1 MVWKAAKPNVTEKQ
15 SKILCEII
23 DSRTSR
29 HDHIQRA
36 QIIQKSSEGL
46 SDRKIAKLL
55 NIGRIAV
62 ATWRNRWLFNE
73 STLFLIDKK
82 EFGIS
87 YKNQIFKILSDSP
100 RSGAPPKFSAEQIC
114 QIINVAC
121 EVPEELDLPLSH
133 WSLSSLSDE
142 IVKRKIV
149 DSISLSQLAVFLKSG
164 EDKTS

>member
-55 NIGRIAV
+55 DIGRITV

-73 STLFLIDKK
+73 STLLLIDEK

-87 YKNQIFKILSDSP
+87 YKNHIFNFNTIKDNHKSLCFCTIHYCFSHNF
-100 RSGAPPKFSAEQIC
+100 RIAPATPPTN
-114 QIINVAC
+114 INVNKGKGKGRKA
-121 EVPEELDLPLSH
+121 
-133 WSLSSLSDE
+133 SSPAQST
-142 IVKRKIV
+142 
-149 DSISLSQLAVFLKSG
+149 FL
-164 EDKTS
+164 E